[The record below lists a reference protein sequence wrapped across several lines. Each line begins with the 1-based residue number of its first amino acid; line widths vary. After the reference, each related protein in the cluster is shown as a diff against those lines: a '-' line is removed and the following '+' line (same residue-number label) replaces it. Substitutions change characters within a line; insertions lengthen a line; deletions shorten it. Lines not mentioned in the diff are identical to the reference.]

1 MSEPAVNVF
10 EALLQVQGL
19 DTHADQLR
27 HRRTHMPERAEL
39 QARQQDL
46 LAIER
51 SMAELQVQ
59 RDELSRAEQHLEDE
73 IAAVRAKA
81 EADDKAL
88 YGGTVS
94 ALKDLRALQ
103 DEIESLGRRQRDL
116 EDRELAIMEQAEP
129 VDAELASGQQA
140 REAVDAAA
148 TELIARIAEVEV
160 EIDGE
165 LDRVASERSV
175 ALTSVPDDLLAE
187 YENKRKALGG
197 VAVARLIG
205 TRCEGC
211 HLTLSAVAV
220 DRIRHEPPD
229 ALVHCSEC
237 DRILVR

>member
-1 MSEPAVNVF
+1 MTAF

-19 DTHADQLR
+19 DTQADQLR
-27 HRRTHMPERAEL
+27 HRRVHMSERAEL

-46 LAIER
+46 RALER
-51 SMAELQVQ
+51 SMADVQAQ
-59 RDELSRAEQHLEDE
+59 RDELAHAEQLLEDE

-81 EADDKAL
+81 QADDKAL

-103 DEIESLGRRQRDL
+103 EEIESLGRRQRDL
-116 EDRELAIMEQAEP
+116 EDRELAIMERAEP
-129 VDAELASGQQA
+129 LDAELASGVQA
-140 REAVDAAA
+140 RDAIDAAA
-148 TELIARIAEVEV
+148 AALVARITEAEV
-160 EIDGE
+160 EIDAE
-165 LDRVASERSV
+165 LDRIGAERSAAV
-175 ALTSVPDDLLAE
+175 DSVPADLVVE
-187 YENKRKALGG
+187 YDRKRKAVGG

-211 HLTLSAVAV
+211 HLTLPAMEV
-220 DRIRHEPPD
+220 DRIRREPAD